1 VSERSRSWLRRR
13 AGLLLVVTSV
23 LAVLAASV
31 GAAAGSAT
39 PSLRSHAQSCGG
51 VPYIAPNDASG
62 ALAGIKLTKAL
73 THDYTGW
80 PDPISKSAWSNW
92 KPKGKPPY
100 KVALVWNSPSNP
112 FNLYS
117 LNLIQKFLKRSP
129 LIDKNIIVTTTSSQ
143 TAVAEQVQ
151 DYNAAV
157 QQGANIIV
165 VDALSAPA
173 LLPAV
178 QAAAAAG
185 IPTISQINDFDS
197 PDVLSISPNPYLDAA
212 YSADAM
218 VKALGGQGNVLQ
230 VLGVPGT
237 STVVNEQNAWN
248 KIFASCPGINVVGT
262 VTGLYSVSVAQSG
275 VLQFLSTHP
284 QPVNGVIETAVMSQG
299 ILNAFL
305 QSGRT
310 VPFITDIT
318 AQKGFVAYWAEHVA
332 GGYHAFGVLGSA
344 ESASDICTKVIL
356 RMLAGQG
363 PKINQL
369 IWRHPQITDK
379 TVGSIASKSWTDT
392 TIGTVGSPVSTR
404 WTDSDLDRFFNH
416 PNITKG
422 IHY

>member
-1 VSERSRSWLRRR
+1 MRDLSWGSLRRR
-13 AGLLLVVTSV
+13 MGVLLLTVSV
-23 LAVLAASV
+23 IAVAVSAF
-31 GAAAGSAT
+31 GAGAGSAKPAKALT
-39 PSLRSHAQSCGG
+39 CGG
-51 VPYIAPNDASG
+51 VPYVAPDDPSG
-62 ALAGIKLTKAL
+62 LLAGLNLTKPL
-73 THDYTGW
+73 QHDYTGW
-80 PDPISKSAWSNW
+80 PNPIMTSAWANW
-92 KPKGKPPY
+92 KPKSKPPY
-100 KVALVWNSPSNP
+100 KVALVWNSPANP

-129 LIDKNIIVTTTSSQ
+129 LIDKNLIVTTTSSQ

-151 DYNAAV
+151 QYNAAV
-157 QQGANIIV
+157 QQGAQIIV
-165 VDALSAPA
+165 IDALSAPA
-173 LLPAV
+173 LQPAID
-178 QAAAAAG
+178 AAAAQG
-185 IPTISQINDFDS
+185 IPTISQINVFDS
-197 PDVLSISPNPYLDAA
+197 PNVVNISPNPYLDAA

-230 VLGVPGT
+230 VIGVPGT
-237 STVVNEQNAWN
+237 STVVDESNAW
-248 KIFASCPGINVVGT
+248 KQIFNSCPGIKLLGPVI
-262 VTGLYSVSVAQSG
+262 GLYSVSAAQSG
-275 VLQFLSTHP
+275 VLQFLATNP

-332 GGYHAFGVLGSA
+332 AGYHAFGVLGSA
-344 ESASDICTKVIL
+344 ESASDIATKVIL

-379 TVGSIASKSWTDT
+379 TVGKIASKSWTDT
-392 TIGTVGSPVSTR
+392 TIGTVGSPVSTW
-404 WTDSDLDRFFNH
+404 WTNADLNHFFNH

-422 IHY
+422 INY

>member
-1 VSERSRSWLRRR
+1 MSDRSRSSLRRR
-13 AGLLLVVTSV
+13 TGGLLLVASV
-23 LAVLAASV
+23 LAVLAATV
-31 GAAAGSAT
+31 GAGVGSAKQ
-39 PSLRSHAQSCGG
+39 SLASHAEGCGG
-51 VPYIAPNDASG
+51 VPYVAPNDPNG
-62 ALAGIKLTKAL
+62 ALAAIKLTPAL

-80 PDPISKSAWSNW
+80 PDPIGPSAWANW
-92 KPKGKPPY
+92 KPKGPPPY

-157 QQGANIIV
+157 QQGAQIIV

-173 LLPAV
+173 LLPSI
-178 QAAAAAG
+178 QTAAAAG
-185 IPTISQINDFDS
+185 IPTISQINDFNS

-237 STVVNEQNAWN
+237 STVVNEQNAWD
-248 KIFASCPGINVVGT
+248 KIFASCPGINIVGT
-262 VTGLYSVSVAQSG
+262 VNGLYSVSTAQAG
-275 VLQFLSTHP
+275 VLQFLSTNP
-284 QPVNGVIETAVMSQG
+284 APINGVIETAVMSQG

-318 AQKGFVAYWAEHVA
+318 AQKGFVAYWAQHVA
-332 GGYHAFGVLGSA
+332 SGYHAFGVLGSA
-344 ESASDICTKVIL
+344 ESAADICTKVIL
-356 RMLAGQG
+356 RVLAGQG

-369 IWRHPQITDK
+369 IWRHPQINDK
-379 TVGSIASKSWTDT
+379 TVTSIASPSWTDT
-392 TIGTVGSPVSTR
+392 TIGTVGSPKSTW
-404 WTDSDLDRFFNH
+404 WTNKDLDLFFNH
-416 PNITKG
+416 PNLTKG
-422 IHY
+422 TNY

>member
-1 VSERSRSWLRRR
+1 
-13 AGLLLVVTSV
+13 LLLVVSV
-23 LAVLAASV
+23 LAVAVAAV
-31 GAAAGSAT
+31 GAGAGSAK
-39 PSLRSHAQSCGG
+39 QSRALTCGG
-51 VPYIAPNDASG
+51 VPYVAPNDPSG
-62 ALAGIKLTKAL
+62 LLAGLKLTKAL
-73 THDYTGW
+73 QHDYTGW
-80 PDPISKSAWSNW
+80 NHPIMASSWANW

-100 KVALVWNSPSNP
+100 KVALVWNSPANP

-129 LIDKNIIVTTTSSQ
+129 LIDKNLIVTTTSSQ

-151 DYNAAV
+151 QYNAAV
-157 QQGANIIV
+157 QQGAQIIV

-185 IPTISQINDFDS
+185 IPTISQINVFDS
-197 PDVLSISPNPYLDAA
+197 PSVVNISPNPYLDAA

-237 STVVNEQNAWN
+237 STVVDEQNAWN
-248 KIFASCPGINVVGT
+248 KIFASCPGINIIGSVVGN
-262 VTGLYSVSVAQSG
+262 YSVSLAQSG

-284 QPVNGVIETAVMSQG
+284 QPINGVIETAVMSQG

-318 AQKGFVAYWAEHVA
+318 AQKGFVAYWAENVA
-332 GGYHAFGVLGSA
+332 KGYHAFGVLGSA
-344 ESASDICTKVIL
+344 ESASDIATKVIL
-356 RMLAGQG
+356 RMLVGQG

-379 TVGSIASKSWTDT
+379 TVSKIASSAWTDT
-392 TIGTVGSPVSTR
+392 TIGTVGSPKTTWWSN
-404 WTDSDLDRFFNH
+404 SDLDHFFNH
-416 PNITKG
+416 PGLTKG
-422 IHY
+422 TNY